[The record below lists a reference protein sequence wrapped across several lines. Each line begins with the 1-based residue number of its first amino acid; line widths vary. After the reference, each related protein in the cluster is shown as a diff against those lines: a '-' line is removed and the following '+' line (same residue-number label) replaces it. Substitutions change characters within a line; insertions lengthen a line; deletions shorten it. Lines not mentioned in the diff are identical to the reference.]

1 MYETARSLFANC
13 DVFISAA
20 AVSDFRAEKR
30 FSGKMKRS
38 MTDDVWS
45 LPLVHNP
52 DILGSLSEEKKHQV
66 MVGFAAESSEILAN
80 AKKKLEDKGLDMIV
94 ANDISRADTGF
105 AADTNSVWLL
115 GRDFEVE
122 IGLESKE
129 AIAHKIVDKIV
140 EKLLVRK

>member
-1 MYETARSLFANC
+1 M
-13 DVFISAA
+13 
-20 AVSDFRAEKR
+20 
-30 FSGKMKRS
+30 
-38 MTDDVWS
+38 
-45 LPLVHNP
+45 
-52 DILGSLSEEKKHQV
+52 
-66 MVGFAAESSEILAN
+66 AN